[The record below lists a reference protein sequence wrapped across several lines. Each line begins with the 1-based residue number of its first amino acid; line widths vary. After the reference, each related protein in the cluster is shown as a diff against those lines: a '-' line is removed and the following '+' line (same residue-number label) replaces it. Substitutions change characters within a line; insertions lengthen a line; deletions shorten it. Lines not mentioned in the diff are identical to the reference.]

1 MFVPFFSW
9 RMSKKDTG
17 EPSDSLVS
25 DMEAL
30 ARSAYRHGRR
40 VVILVVGSTV
50 VLIGLVLFVTPGPAV
65 VVIPIGL
72 AILGLEFAWARRW
85 LRKMGKTVIDVQ
97 NQIMKPRNDG

>member
-9 RMSKKDTG
+9 RMSKKGTG
-17 EPSDSLVS
+17 EPSESLVG

-30 ARSAYRHGRR
+30 AKSAYRHGRR

-50 VLIGLVLFVTPGPAV
+50 VAVGLVLLVTPGPAI
-65 VVIPIGL
+65 VVIPVGL
-72 AILGLEFAWARRW
+72 AILAIEFAWARRW
-85 LRKMGKTVIDVQ
+85 LRKMGKTVKDVQ

>member
-9 RMSKKDTG
+9 RMSKKGTG
-17 EPSDSLVS
+17 GPSESLVS

-30 ARSAYRHGRR
+30 AKSAYRHGRR

-50 VLIGLVLFVTPGPAV
+50 VAVGLVLLVTPGPAI
-65 VVIPIGL
+65 VVIPVGL
-72 AILGLEFAWARRW
+72 AILAIEFAWARRW
-85 LRKMGKTVIDVQ
+85 LRKMGKTVKDVQ